1 MARYRKALPQLQGNL
16 SLMDASIVTTLVF
29 HESLH
34 LPHFAA
40 FDLLNTLAR
49 SKEREN
55 CNEERRQTYGAAP
68 FPP

>member
-16 SLMDASIVTTLVF
+16 SLMDGSIVTTLVF

-40 FDLLNTLAR
+40 FDLFNTLAQ
-49 SKEREN
+49 KKEN